1 MFNVSK
7 HFQVYANLPHD
18 QKFIKQNYPS
28 IQGKIIK
35 FIWTIFKLKTSS
47 KNSCISKCV
56 SVLFEVHFKKLRKSN
71 KLKCVI
77 SITTSYK
84 LRVLLVIQTKKCHK
98 NLVYN
103 QVFKVESFLIIQSK
117 NLLIEKSGAIRKVIF
132 NQMSFQSDEHF
143 DQMSLNEKI
152 VISKNL
158 ENKIKTVTNN
168 FSLQPFAMKIFFHPR
183 LHKSQVCQ
191 IDKTRGVFYNTK
203 DQQHLIKLRYDKI
216 QSKMSTFPT
225 FHQIESKLARS
236 HVQYYFG
243 HCNV

>member
-18 QKFIKQNYPS
+18 QKFIKQNYPLT

-35 FIWTIFKLKTSS
+35 FIWTTFKLKTSS

-56 SVLFEVHFKKLRKSN
+56 SVLFEVHFKKTTQKQQIKMCYIYYH
-71 KLKCVI
+71 KLQITSTFGHPNQKI
-77 SITTSYK
+77 SQK
-84 LRVLLVIQTKKCHK
+84 LSLLSGV
-98 NLVYN
+98 V
-103 QVFKVESFLIIQSK
+103 LIIQSK